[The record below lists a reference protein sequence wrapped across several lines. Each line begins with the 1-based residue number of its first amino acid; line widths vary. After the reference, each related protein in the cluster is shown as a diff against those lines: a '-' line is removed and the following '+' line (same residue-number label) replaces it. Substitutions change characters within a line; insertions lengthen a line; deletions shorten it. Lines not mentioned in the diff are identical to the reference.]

1 MIIPYF
7 LTYLYYEPYLKSNKI
22 LIWIYETCNFLF
34 IYKMIKQFS
43 IHWRNDVN
51 ILVWCLNTNT
61 NIVEMGNSK
70 IINDGDKDKE
80 IAN

>member
-1 MIIPYF
+1 
-7 LTYLYYEPYLKSNKI
+7 
-22 LIWIYETCNFLF
+22 
-34 IYKMIKQFS
+34 MIKQFS

-61 NIVEMGNSK
+61 NIVEMGISK